1 MIHAALRDL
10 QWRSRRI
17 GIVIAATALV
27 FAMSLVMSGLSDS
40 FGAETGRMLDALG
53 GESYLAPTGEVG
65 PFTSATIINTDKAP
79 DAAPMLFWSAA
90 LPVGDDVKQI
100 SLIGLPV
107 GWEVPLSSGR
117 ATEASGEVVVDSS
130 LGMKTGETLKVGD
143 GRYRIVGTMSGRT
156 LFGGQPAVIL
166 TIGDAQ
172 QRLAKGAPI
181 TRAFIEKT
189 TPSTPPPAGLVRFTR
204 AEAAA
209 DLLRPVGSARQSIS
223 FIKVLLWLVAICIV
237 GSAIYLSAL
246 ERARDFAVFKAT
258 GVKTWKI
265 GAGLAVQ
272 AAILAAASSLLAI
285 GLAYLLA
292 PRFPMPLTIPT
303 SAVIQLPFLAIGI
316 GLLASLAGLRR
327 TIAADPSQAF
337 GGR

>member
-1 MIHAALRDL
+1 M
-10 QWRSRRI
+10 
-17 GIVIAATALV
+17 TAPR
-27 FAMSLVMSGLSDS
+27 FMT
-40 FGAETGRMLDALG
+40 EYKT
-53 GESYLAPTGEVG
+53 
-65 PFTSATIINTDKAP
+65 
-79 DAAPMLFWSAA
+79 
-90 LPVGDDVKQI
+90 
-100 SLIGLPV
+100 LI
-107 GWEVPLSSGR
+107 
-117 ATEASGEVVVDSS
+117 D
-130 LGMKTGETLKVGD
+130 GETC
-143 GRYRIVGTMSGRT
+143 
-156 LFGGQPAVIL
+156 
-166 TIGDAQ
+166 
-172 QRLAKGAPI
+172 
-181 TRAFIEKT
+181 AFIEKT

-204 AEAAA
+204 EQAAA